1 MKLRNSENKNILI
14 VLNYR
19 ESKSGITNQILELKH
34 SLEKENYEVTLV
46 STYGSVYQ
54 RIKGILDIYKIGQN
68 TNLII
73 AVGCAYYGFFPMM
86 VAAAVAFLLGK
97 NILYNFH
104 DGQAKIFLEKYSKL
118 VRFVIRDKKII
129 VASGFVFDVFK
140 KYNFNVVLIPNH
152 FNENYTF
159 PAVNNNSDW
168 NNKILWSRSFEKL
181 YRPELALKVA
191 QKVVDNINCEFHF
204 YGNGSLLE
212 NLENEYNIPGIIFHR
227 LIDRTDF
234 LNEYGKY
241 SFYFNTSEFDNFPLS
256 IMEAGY
262 FGLFVLST
270 KSEGVSSIYN
280 NKEIYY
286 FKGIDVNEI
295 SSEIINIF
303 KCKEKFNEYRINLR
317 NKISNYEWRNV
328 KSKWIEALTEA
339 VNHY

>member
-118 VRFVIRDKKII
+118 VR
-129 VASGFVFDVFK
+129 
-140 KYNFNVVLIPNH
+140 
-152 FNENYTF
+152 
-159 PAVNNNSDW
+159 SD
-168 NNKILWSRSFEKL
+168 S
-181 YRPELALKVA
+181 
-191 QKVVDNINCEFHF
+191 
-204 YGNGSLLE
+204 
-212 NLENEYNIPGIIFHR
+212 
-227 LIDRTDF
+227 
-234 LNEYGKY
+234 
-241 SFYFNTSEFDNFPLS
+241 
-256 IMEAGY
+256 
-262 FGLFVLST
+262 
-270 KSEGVSSIYN
+270 
-280 NKEIYY
+280 
-286 FKGIDVNEI
+286 
-295 SSEIINIF
+295 
-303 KCKEKFNEYRINLR
+303 
-317 NKISNYEWRNV
+317 
-328 KSKWIEALTEA
+328 
-339 VNHY
+339 